1 MPKMKMR
8 PPEEDKEK
16 LRRLKQD
23 IRDMKLDMKETF
35 AVMDDMPKPKPNKKR
50 SFPWWIV
57 IAAGTFII
65 IGAAAYIFITLLAV
79 QA

>member
-23 IRDMKLDMKETF
+23 IKDMKLDMKETF
-35 AVMDDMPKPKPNKKR
+35 AVMDEMPKPKRKR
-50 SFPWWIV
+50 RIPWVLI
-57 IAAGTFII
+57 IAAAII
-65 IGAAAYIFITLLAV
+65 LLAALAYILLQLTV
-79 QA
+79 YS